1 MFNKKPKKGIAHLKA
16 IGKLGEGTPAEIATF
31 LRTAP
36 NLNKTVVGDYLG
48 EREDESL
55 KVMRAY
61 VDAMD
66 FGGFGLDDAIR
77 KFLKALGY
85 PVSHRKSTD

>member
-1 MFNKKPKKGIAHLKA
+1 MLFEST
-16 IGKLGEGTPAEIATF
+16 GKLGEGTPAEIATF

-66 FGGFGLDDAIR
+66 FSGFGLDDAIQKVLR
-77 KFLKALGY
+77 KALGY